1 METILVTGSQGFIGS
16 HYFEYV
22 KNHYTTIGADSQF
35 TGWTDYGICEID
47 LKNKDRVKDLP
58 DCDVVF
64 HLAATNGTRLFYQNP
79 TDVLINNTTP
89 TINLIERYR
98 NSKTKFVFASTCEI
112 FNGTI
117 DKGLYD
123 IPTDEQVP
131 IMFEDITNARWSY
144 SIPKALGENLISNLS
159 THWLI
164 IRYFNVYGPG
174 QRDHFISEFVE
185 RAKQGEYY
193 IKGNDTRSFC
203 YVDDAV
209 AMTHDLVLNVNDRIV
224 NVGKQEESSIED
236 VAKCIMDI
244 MGVDPTLLE
253 VRGGPVGS
261 VVRRCPDTTQVR
273 TLTGYDTYKSLRD
286 GMKQTVESLL

>member
-1 METILVTGSQGFIGS
+1 MRIVLTGHKGFIG
-16 HYFEYV
+16 
-22 KNHYTTIGADSQF
+22 NHYLDHIKDKHQVTTYDLADGQ
-35 TGWTDYGICEID
+35 D
-47 LKNKDRVKDLP
+47 LKDKSVVDNMP
-58 DCDVVF
+58 DCDIVV
-64 HLAATNGTRLFYQNP
+64 HMAATNGTRLFYETP
-79 TDVLINNTTP
+79 TEVTMNNTLPTMHIVDRYKDTP
-89 TINLIERYR
+89 TKI
-98 NSKTKFVFASTCEI
+98 VFTSTCEI
-112 FNGTI
+112 FNSAI
-117 DKGLYD
+117 DNGLHS
-123 IPTDEQVP
+123 IPTDEDVP
-131 IMFEDITNARWSY
+131 IMFDDITNSRWSY

-203 YVDDAV
+203 YVADAV
-209 AMTHDLVLNVNDRIV
+209 AMTHDLILNANDTIV
-224 NVGKQEESSIED
+224 NVGKQEEIKIED

-253 VRGGPVGS
+253 IRGGPIGS
-261 VVRRCPDTTQVR
+261 VVRRCPDTTR
-273 TLTGYDTYKSLRD
+273 LKELTGFETYTSLRD